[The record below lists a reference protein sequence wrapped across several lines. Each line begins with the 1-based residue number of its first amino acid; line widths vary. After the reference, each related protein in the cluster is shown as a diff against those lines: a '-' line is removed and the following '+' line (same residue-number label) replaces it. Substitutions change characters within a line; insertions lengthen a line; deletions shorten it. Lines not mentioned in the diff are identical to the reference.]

1 MPESEEINLSKSI
14 NIGNLAKTVMKSL
27 TEYAD
32 VVSEEVK
39 DAVIEAAEK
48 TQKEVR
54 ANAPKDT
61 GGYSKSWA
69 VKKVSESP
77 NSINVVVHS
86 KGKYQ
91 LTHLLEFGHAK
102 RNGGRVPGKV
112 HIAPAEGVGSEFLV
126 AQIERCLKRG

>member
-1 MPESEEINLSKSI
+1 MAKNI
-14 NIGNLAKTVMKSL
+14 NIGNLAKTVMNSL

-39 DAVIEAAEK
+39 EAVLEAAQT

-61 GGYSKSWA
+61 GAYSKSWA
-69 VKKVSESP
+69 VKKISETP
-77 NSINVVVHS
+77 NSISVVVHS

-91 LTHLLEFGHAK
+91 MTHLLEFGHAK

-112 HIAPAEGVGSEFLV
+112 HIAPAEEVGSEYLV